1 MRFTEEQK
9 EFMKRELGKDLDKL
23 DSLTPEERMG
33 WWEAVAWIEMEE
45 AGIAAEH
52 IDIDGIPADVSERG
66 EMAASILNL
75 I

>member
-1 MRFTEEQK
+1 MKFTPEQK

-33 WWEAVAWIEMEE
+33 WWEALAWIEMEE

-66 EMAASILNL
+66 KMAVSILNL

>member
-9 EFMKRELGKDLDKL
+9 EFIRKELNEHPDRF

-33 WWEAVAWIEMEE
+33 WWEALAWIEMEE

-66 EMAASILNL
+66 KMAVSILNL